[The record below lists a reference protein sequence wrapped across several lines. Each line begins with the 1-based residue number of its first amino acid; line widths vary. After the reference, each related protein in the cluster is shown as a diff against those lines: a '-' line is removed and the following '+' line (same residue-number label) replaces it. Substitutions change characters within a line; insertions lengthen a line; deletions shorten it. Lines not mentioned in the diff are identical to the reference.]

1 MIAIFMWWLDWIA
14 NSCHVLQKVIL
25 LWRCE
30 IQDALDHKS
39 SLSIEKNIFVRFRQL
54 LLPRTQ
60 ALIVLVIFLYCAS
73 YNVILLIVY
82 RDLAVQPCLT
92 DQIRDNHLVL
102 AEIILCWVTFLPVIT
117 FSTWSMQRLQKFPGD
132 NWKVYLEARVVTP
145 YTMIAALT
153 CLIVLIVI
161 PTVDGILF
169 VHFVGP
175 VVGSVFHFVLPLYL
189 HRQMLAQLSRM
200 DMNSLTSFE
209 KLLENEEFLQAFSNF
224 LKKEFSSENLFF
236 WREVQHLKHKYG
248 ALLPEAQRPLEY
260 DPMPDGPEE
269 LALWLKTAATKLEH
283 LGTQFVGPTAPWQI
297 NISGFTAQDLEQ
309 ALQKLRDE
317 SGDLQ
322 EALEE
327 ALVALVVVQQ
337 EVFELLR
344 KDPYPRFLLTPT
356 AVTLNKDGNFKRMLA
371 SEKLE
376 DEAHKHTSSA
386 HSKTEEKSNNSSNN
400 SKNSK
405 NSEKK
410 DKKGRSKDQKSR
422 TRGSE
427 NDLELSPVKQK
438 QSTLQ
443 VRASPRMSRDSKR
456 TQGDKAS
463 TSEQQPT
470 DDQMDPVGRNSEQQP
485 EPAAVDRS
493 FVETDRSSDL

>member
-1 MIAIFMWWLDWIA
+1 M
-14 NSCHVLQKVIL
+14 
-25 LWRCE
+25 
-30 IQDALDHKS
+30 
-39 SLSIEKNIFVRFRQL
+39 
-54 LLPRTQ
+54 
-60 ALIVLVIFLYCAS
+60 
-73 YNVILLIVY
+73 
-82 RDLAVQPCLT
+82 
-92 DQIRDNHLVL
+92 
-102 AEIILCWVTFLPVIT
+102 
-117 FSTWSMQRLQKFPGD
+117 
-132 NWKVYLEARVVTP
+132 
-145 YTMIAALT
+145 
-153 CLIVLIVI
+153 
-161 PTVDGILF
+161 
-169 VHFVGP
+169 
-175 VVGSVFHFVLPLYL
+175 
-189 HRQMLAQLSRM
+189 
-200 DMNSLTSFE
+200 
-209 KLLENEEFLQAFSNF
+209 
-224 LKKEFSSENLFF
+224 
-236 WREVQHLKHKYG
+236 
-248 ALLPEAQRPLEY
+248 PEAQRPLEY